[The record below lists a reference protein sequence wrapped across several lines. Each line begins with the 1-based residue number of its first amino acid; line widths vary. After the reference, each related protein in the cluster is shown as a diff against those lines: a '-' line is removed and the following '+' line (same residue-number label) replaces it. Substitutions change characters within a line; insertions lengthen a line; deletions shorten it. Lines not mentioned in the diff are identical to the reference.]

1 MSKQDFSIDKNLEQN
16 SFEKSQRAE
25 QNYIEEMIEYQNNQ
39 FNPGYYVGT
48 GKIHP
53 AIKASGNAMPL
64 AIWMFIQATG
74 LIIFYCF
81 LIKFL
86 FFHTNTPNSMV
97 TITFTDGS
105 PLFNFI
111 VITVVFLVV
120 TFVCIWFGI
129 IYLKK
134 AKLYRFQKKQLEKS
148 GSLDNIKGGNHIAK
162 RTCPECGEK
171 HDIDYP
177 KCPYCKHSYITK

>member
-1 MSKQDFSIDKNLEQN
+1 MSKQDEDFNIDKNLEQN
-16 SFEKSQRAE
+16 SFKESQQEE
-25 QNYIEEMIEYQNNQ
+25 QNYIEEMIENQNNQ

-48 GKIHP
+48 GKIPP

-64 AIWMFIQATG
+64 AIWMFIQAAG

-86 FFHTNTPNSMV
+86 FLSNTPYFVVSFV
-97 TITFTDGS
+97 DGS

-111 VITVVFLVV
+111 VITVVFLVA
-120 TFVCIWFGI
+120 TSVCIWFGI
-129 IYLKK
+129 VYLKK
-134 AKLYRFQKKQLEKS
+134 AKLYRFKKKQLEKLDS
-148 GSLDNIKGGNHIAK
+148 SDNIKGGNQIAQ
-162 RTCPECGEK
+162 RTCPECGKK

-177 KCPYCKHSYITK
+177 KCPYCKHSYTTK